1 MGLWVV
7 PYSSRQK
14 VGETGRILPL
24 VFTAEKLWASWVW
37 FDIFAV
43 FLEKKKEK
51 KKSVHVSGRG
61 REMGR
66 VSWRGEDVVY
76 EIQQRNGSLPLYSHE
91 EIPETFYL
99 SIHVS
104 SHPVTQLTQSF

>member
-1 MGLWVV
+1 M
-7 PYSSRQK
+7 S
-14 VGETGRILPL
+14 ILD
-24 VFTAEKLWASWVW
+24 VIWN
-37 FDIFAV
+37 
-43 FLEKKKEK
+43 KKKK
-51 KKSVHVSGRG
+51 KDCTCEWE
-61 REMGR
+61 RERDKGG
-66 VSWRGEDVVY
+66 WAEEDVVY